1 MKALTVYPGH
11 LAEGFDRYCPSCT
24 RRLFDGK
31 RVSPQLDFDYDA
43 DSADMAES
51 INQLSVSGVQEKLSA
66 IVADSKIVLTPSG
79 GQGRYIIKPA
89 PAYKHLRFRDQ
100 IPANEHLTMQIARQV
115 YKIPTA
121 ENGLIF
127 FKNGEPAYIT
137 KRFDYDA
144 DGKKIKQEDFSSL
157 AHKTS
162 ATHGRDFKYTG
173 SYEDAAALLKAN
185 VSAWQVQMSRF
196 FALVVFNYLFANGD
210 AHLKNFSL
218 QQTSG
223 GRLSAR
229 TCLRSVEY
237 FDSCRGRGFRTA
249 RRPDSRSGIF
259 RCLYTNGAPLPSRF
273 RDLRTTNRRIAEEN
287 DSDSR
292 FIHAGATGGLCF
304 DRPIFPRRESQ
315 ADVQTVVP
323 GTVESV
329 EERGIENLPRGCK
342 I

>member
-1 MKALTVYPGH
+1 MKALTVCPGH

-43 DSADMAES
+43 DSADMAVN

-66 IVADSKIVLTPSG
+66 IVADGKVVLTPAG

-223 GRLSAR
+223 GDYLLAPAYDLLNTSIHVVDEDFALQSGLIPEAEYSDVYTRTGHPCRADFETFGRRIGALSKKMTEILDLFVQEQPEVYALIDRSFLDERVKRMYKRSYQERLSR
-229 TCLRSVEY
+229 L
-237 FDSCRGRGFRTA
+237 
-249 RRPDSRSGIF
+249 
-259 RCLYTNGAPLPSRF
+259 
-273 RDLRTTNRRIAEEN
+273 
-287 DSDSR
+287 
-292 FIHAGATGGLCF
+292 
-304 DRPIFPRRESQ
+304 RRE
-315 ADVQTVVP
+315 
-323 GTVESV
+323 E
-329 EERGIENLPRGCK
+329 
-342 I
+342 